1 MTLEDLLD
9 QIDVQAQNVHYCYY
23 DEDKDQLVE
32 RSYNEL
38 RFYRVKYIYPSGD
51 NDITIEVEKE

>member
-32 RSYNEL
+32 R
-38 RFYRVKYIYPSGD
+38 FYRVKYIYPSGD